1 MRGLVSLVGLSLVL
15 GCAPECRSKV
25 QKSSTSTSTV
35 ATKAPTPPVNK
46 LELAGQ
52 NGPTANLLHKGGLA
66 LTSRR
71 TEQKFSD
78 DNSVWRVELHG
89 QGQLLAS
96 WIAASGIAE
105 RQQVDRQWSPGN
117 ASPLP
122 PGDYNLGAPEPWGE
136 DLWFT
141 LTPRFDTTRSALGIH
156 RCYPGTGCICIPNRG
171 DIEALAAWVREA
183 EIRSLTVLN

>member
-1 MRGLVSLVGLSLVL
+1 MRALVSLVCLALVL
-15 GCAPECRSKV
+15 GCAPESRSKV
-25 QKSSTSTSTV
+25 QKSSITTATV
-35 ATKAPTPPVNK
+35 ATKASTPPVNK
-46 LELAGQ
+46 VELAGQ
-52 NGPTANLLHKGGLA
+52 NGPTANLLQRGGLA

-71 TEQKFSD
+71 TEQTFPD
-78 DNSVWRVELHG
+78 GNSIWRVDLHG
-89 QGQLLAS
+89 HGQLLAS

-105 RQQVDRQWSPGN
+105 RQRVDRQWSPGN

-156 RCYPGTGCICIPNRG
+156 RCYPGTGCICLPNRD

-183 EIRSLTVLN
+183 GIRSLTVLN